1 MLFPGKGLTDRQAEQ
16 LVGRIL
22 QIGVLLSAL
31 VVSAGGILYLTQN
44 AGKPAGHHEFHR
56 EPERLRNPVEV
67 VQQAVGLH
75 PRAVMQLGVLLLDPH
90 AGGAGGLYG
99 AGLPGPAGPEVRGR
113 DRFRAGGAFAEPVG
127 GAVAA
132 GIAGD
137 FHAPRPP
144 AASGGNWQRERGV

>member
-67 VQQAVGLH
+67 VQEAMELH
-75 PRAVMQLGVLLLDPH
+75 PRAVMQLGVLLLILTPVVRVAFTVLVFLAQRDVKFV
-90 AGGAGGLYG
+90 AVTVFVLAVLLLSLLGARW
-99 AGLPGPAGPEVRGR
+99 LPG
-113 DRFRAGGAFAEPVG
+113 
-127 GAVAA
+127 
-132 GIAGD
+132 
-137 FHAPRPP
+137 
-144 AASGGNWQRERGV
+144 

>member
-67 VQQAVGLH
+67 VQEAMELH
-75 PRAVMQLGVLLLDPH
+75 PRAVMQLGVLLLILTPVVRV
-90 AGGAGGLYG
+90 AFTVLVF
-99 AGLPGPAGPEVRGR
+99 PGPAGREVRGR
-113 DRFRAGGAFAEPVG
+113 DGLRAGGAFAEPVG
-127 GAVAA
+127 GTVAA
-132 GIAGD
+132 GIRNVGTG
-137 FHAPRPP
+137 RPAK
-144 AASGGNWQRERGV
+144 AAFPVQ